1 MSSRTQ
7 ERSTFGLTDD
17 LIRAA
22 FKALGVNVSNVY
34 VREPTPGNLYDNARA
49 WPPGE
54 SPPQTQVHLVAASA
68 KIVDFSVKP
77 EIVAHKLF
85 ENDSKVQGTFSGGI
99 STTVQNT
106 VTNTWS
112 QANSVTVSA
121 EIGFNVGVVNGKVG
135 FSFTHDW
142 SWGGSESQTVG
153 LGSSD
158 NISVVLGPGQKV
170 DAQLESCSRRPD
182 GGGRLPGNRRPRR
195 LGHRRKPDALLVR
208 FTCGRRQN
216 LQRITQTVTVGYYS
230 NDSIR
235 LVDPTTNEVTA
246 LPRAT
251 SLPTPAT

>member
-1 MSSRTQ
+1 MSSRTA

-170 DAQLESCSRRPD
+170 DAQLESSRGD
-182 GGGRLPGNRRPRR
+182 LTVEVDYLATVGGDV
-195 LGHRRKPDALLVR
+195 LGTGGSQTHSWFASRVAGDK
-208 FTCGRRQN
+208 N

-251 SLPTPAT
+251 SLPAPAT